1 MIVTI
6 GMPRLAD
13 TMEEGTVIG
22 WMKAVGDPVAKGE
35 TLCEIE
41 MEKAAMTFESYVAGT
56 LARIIAPEGATVAVG
71 EPIAEIDTGSA

>member
-13 TMEEGTVIG
+13 TMEEGTLVS
-22 WMKAVGDPVAKGE
+22 WAKQPGDPVAKGE

-41 MEKAAMTFESYVAGT
+41 MEKANMTFESYVAGT
-56 LARIIAPEGATVAVG
+56 LARIVAPVGTTVPVG
-71 EPIAEIDTGSA
+71 EPIAEIETEGA